1 MQYNLFEGSRTEAE
15 VARASA
21 LLAETQER
29 KRKTELAISL
39 EVKQAEFALEDADQR
54 LLVTRKSVSQ
64 ARESARLNR
73 LRFAEGALLSSDL
86 MGVED
91 RLTDAL
97 VRRIVAETAQR
108 IAVADLRRALGLP
121 QFVEDSELPPESLSE
136 KDSGSPINPER
147 GN

>member
-1 MQYNLFEGSRTEAE
+1 
-15 VARASA
+15 
-21 LLAETQER
+21 
-29 KRKTELAISL
+29 
-39 EVKQAEFALEDADQR
+39 
-54 LLVTRKSVSQ
+54 VSQ